1 MPNQT
6 VLRGVVHGKTIEVE
20 DLFGFPDGQ
29 VVTVTVHPVTGVSPS
44 PVSGASTCAETGPD
58 IPGTP
63 SNARLRVLA
72 AKHRPT
78 KDWFDVEEEDLF
90 QSE

>member
-29 VVTVTVHPVTGVSPS
+29 VVAVTVQPVTGVSPA
-44 PVSGASTCAETGPD
+44 PVSGALPCAETGPD

-63 SNARLRVLA
+63 ANVRLRALA
-72 AKHRPT
+72 AKHPPA
-78 KDWFDVEEEDLF
+78 KDWFDVEEKDLF

>member
-6 VLRGVVHGKTIEVE
+6 VLRGVVRGKTIEVE

-44 PVSGASTCAETGPD
+44 PVSGASTCEEAGPD
-58 IPGTP
+58 IAGTP
-63 SNARLRVLA
+63 SNTRLRELA
-72 AKHRPT
+72 AKHQPA
-78 KDWFDVEEEDLF
+78 KEWFEAEEEGLF
-90 QSE
+90 

>member
-29 VVTVTVHPVTGVSPS
+29 AIAVTVPPVTS
-44 PVSGASTCAETGPD
+44 A
-58 IPGTP
+58 IP
-63 SNARLRVLA
+63 NQRVVC
-72 AKHRPT
+72 R
-78 KDWFDVEEEDLF
+78 
-90 QSE
+90 SRG